1 MKNSVTKTV
10 FDYGIQAYGTKVL
23 RKGLLIIMI
32 YLFIYH
38 LIMCKSQ
45 VQELIETGRRVVGL
59 YLCYVPKTIR
69 I

>member
-32 YLFIYH
+32 
-38 LIMCKSQ
+38 
-45 VQELIETGRRVVGL
+45 ETGRRVVGL
-59 YLCYVPKTIR
+59 YLCYVPKTVR